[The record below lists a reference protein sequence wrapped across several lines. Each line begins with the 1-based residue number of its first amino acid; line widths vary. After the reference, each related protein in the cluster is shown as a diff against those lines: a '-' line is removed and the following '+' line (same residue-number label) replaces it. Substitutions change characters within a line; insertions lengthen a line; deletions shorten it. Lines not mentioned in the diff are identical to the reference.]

1 MSILFHM
8 DKTNAEKEGEETMNE
23 EQSSNTSALVVG
35 ALIVVAVVGIAF
47 YAMKGKA
54 GQTPEKTEVPTQTV
68 TTAPT
73 PKPISKLSCDSQY
86 YNPVIGFPRYY
97 LSVEGGD
104 VSASTSVS
112 CTMTV
117 TAKNVKVAT
126 EKIVSPLTAAPER
139 GGSTFRCTTK
149 GLELEK
155 NVPTKVDVTLENDQ
169 GESASC
175 TKTFLLP

>member
-1 MSILFHM
+1 M
-8 DKTNAEKEGEETMNE
+8 DTSNSNKEGEAPMNE

-47 YAMKGKA
+47 YAMKGNA
-54 GQTPEKTEVPTQTV
+54 TPTPEKAQEVVIPVETE
-68 TTAPT
+68 AMK
-73 PKPISKLSCDSQY
+73 PKPISKLSCDTQY
-86 YNPVIGFPRYY
+86 YNPVIGFAKYY

-104 VSASTSVS
+104 VAGSTKVD

-117 TAKNVKVAT
+117 SAKNAVVAT
-126 EKIVSPLTAAPER
+126 EKIASPLTSAPER

-155 NVPTKVDVTLENDQ
+155 NVPTKVDVLLENDLGQ
-169 GESASC
+169 TASC

>member
-1 MSILFHM
+1 M
-8 DKTNAEKEGEETMNE
+8 DKTNAQKEGEDHMNE

-47 YAMKGKA
+47 YAMKGK
-54 GQTPEKTEVPTQTV
+54 TSPTAENTAEPVKPVV
-68 TTAPT
+68 TTAPA
-73 PKPISKLSCDSQY
+73 PKVITKLSCDTQY
-86 YNPVIGFPRYY
+86 YNPVVGFPKYY

-104 VSASTSVS
+104 VVGSTKVD

-117 TAKNVKVAT
+117 TAKNTKVAV
-126 EKIVSPLTAAPER
+126 ENISSPLTAAPER

-155 NVPTKVDVTLENDQ
+155 NVPTKVDVTLTNDLGQ
-169 GESASC
+169 TASC